1 MLSFQNPLAF
11 LFLLLIPLL
20 YILRYFKIFEQIKF
34 FAVLNDWNGK
44 SFEWSG
50 KWYNFLYVFSKVL
63 TILGCICVI
72 VAMAD
77 PVIKIQ
83 EKVYTSL
90 GTDIVF
96 VVDTSPSMAAQDMN
110 GNNRLAAAQ
119 SAINFLVSQHDGYR
133 YGIVVLGSEASVLV
147 PPTSDFTYF
156 KNRIDELKIGYFG
169 NGSAIGDGIGTAFC
183 HLASSKAPKKCIILL
198 TDGENNAGD
207 IHPETAANLA
217 ASNQIALYV
226 VGVGS
231 KGTVPIEYVDPLS
244 GKLYS
249 GYLNSN
255 FDSSSLKQIASIG
268 NGLYYEVQTIEEL
281 NSALSV
287 VVKNEN
293 VQQNY
298 TYKSVNELL
307 YKNVLLLSFIL
318 FAITFVIKKL
328 LLREGF
334 Y

>member
-20 YILRYFKIFEQIKF
+20 YILRHFKIFEQIKF
-34 FAVLNDWNGK
+34 YAVLSDWDGS
-44 SFEWSG
+44 SFDWSG
-50 KWYNFLYVFSKVL
+50 KWYNFLYYFEKVL
-63 TILGCICVI
+63 IVLGGICVVI
-72 VAMAD
+72 AMAD
-77 PVIKIQ
+77 PVIKTQ

-96 VVDTSPSMAAQDMN
+96 VVDTSPSMAAKDMN

-119 SAINFLVSQHDGYR
+119 SAINYLVSQHEGYR

-147 PPTSDFTYF
+147 PPTSDFSYF
-156 KNRIDELKIGYFG
+156 KKRIEELKIGLFG
-169 NGSAIGDGIGTAFC
+169 NGSAIGDGIGTAVC

-217 ASNQIALYV
+217 ATNEIALYV

-231 KGTVPIEYVDPLS
+231 KGTVPIEYVDPLT

-255 FDSSSLKQIASIG
+255 FDSSSLKEIASIG
-268 NGLYYEVQTIEEL
+268 NGIYYEVQTLEEL

-298 TYKSVNELL
+298 TYKSVDELL
-307 YKNVLLLSFIL
+307 YKKVLFIAFIL
-318 FAITFVIKKL
+318 FIAAFLINKL
-328 LLREGF
+328 LLREGIN
-334 Y
+334 